1 MCSVSRGETNE
12 YNTTRFKKGNVRKAF
27 IVYLPVVTFYLLT
40 ANVLYILLRKKLT
53 RRVVH
58 ISIDNSE
65 RCDINLE

>member
-1 MCSVSRGETNE
+1 MRSVSRGETNE
-12 YNTTRFKKGNVRKAF
+12 YNTTRFKKGKVRKAF

-40 ANVLYILLRKKLT
+40 VNVLYILLRKKLT

-58 ISIDNSE
+58 ISVDNSE